1 MKNNEEFISIL
12 ITNYNK
18 SKFLKKSLDSLKKQ
32 NYKNFEII
40 IFDDCSTDNSLKI
53 IKKFKKI
60 KLIINKKKKYIS
72 PALNQINGILKC
84 FKKSKGKIICL
95 MDADDSFEKDKLK
108 LLNIFFGKNENIK
121 SVYNFPKTFGTHFKF
136 KNKQSNKIWPTIFPT
151 SCLAFRREYF
161 LKFINFVK
169 KKSFPNL
176 EIDARLIIFFKFYY
190 NEYNILKK
198 QLTSYN
204 FDNNGITSNVMR
216 FSRLWWLRRY
226 QAYNYMYLIN
236 KVKKNKIN
244 KSLGYFFTKIINNIL
259 N

>member
-60 KLIINKKKKYIS
+60 NLITNKKKKFIS

-95 MDADDSFEKDKLK
+95 MDADDYFKKDKLK
-108 LLNIFFGKNENIK
+108 LINIFFGKN
-121 SVYNFPKTFGTHFKF
+121 
-136 KNKQSNKIWPTIFPT
+136 KNLS
-151 SCLAFRREYF
+151 RE
-161 LKFINFVK
+161 
-169 KKSFPNL
+169 S
-176 EIDARLIIFFKFYY
+176 
-190 NEYNILKK
+190 
-198 QLTSYN
+198 
-204 FDNNGITSNVMR
+204 
-216 FSRLWWLRRY
+216 
-226 QAYNYMYLIN
+226 
-236 KVKKNKIN
+236 
-244 KSLGYFFTKIINNIL
+244 
-259 N
+259 